1 MNNLAFTHHTAQH
14 RPPSTSHRM
23 IAEVLL
29 EFRRKPIACDTW
41 IGFVLRPVD
50 RCAVC
55 ITQSRSRLDQGIQYR
70 LKIESGAADDLKHIG
85 GGGLLLERFAQLVE
99 QPGGLAGDDG
109 LRGGNLDQLA
119 LLVWERAHLPPLHV
133 YP

>member
-14 RPPSTSHRM
+14 RPPSTCDRM

-99 QPGGLAGDDG
+99 QACILYRDNSLCGEI
-109 LRGGNLDQLA
+109 LDQL
-119 LLVWERAHLPPLHV
+119 
-133 YP
+133 